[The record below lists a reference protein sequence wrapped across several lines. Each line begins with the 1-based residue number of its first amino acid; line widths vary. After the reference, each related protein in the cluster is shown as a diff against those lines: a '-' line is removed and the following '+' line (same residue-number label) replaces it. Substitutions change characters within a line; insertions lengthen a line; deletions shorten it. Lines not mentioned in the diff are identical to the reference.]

1 MKTFTDNSDRT
12 WTIHVHV
19 ESIKRVRSLCNVDL
33 LKVVEGTLLMEL
45 ANDPILLCEVLYA
58 LCHEEAKAK
67 NVSDVDFGKAM
78 AGDAIERATEALLRE
93 IFDFFPPA
101 KRDVLLKLE
110 EKHRQMQQK
119 MVEVATKRLESPECM
134 KKIESLLETSGN

>member
-67 NVSDVDFGKAM
+67 SVSDVDFGKAM

-101 KRDVLLKLE
+101 KRDVLLRLE
-110 EKHRQMQQK
+110 EKHKQMQQK
-119 MVEVATKRLESPECM
+119 MVEVAIKRLESPELM
-134 KKIESLLETSGN
+134 KKIESLLEKSGN

>member
-67 NVSDVDFGKAM
+67 SVSDVDFGKAM

-119 MVEVATKRLESPECM
+119 MVEVATKRLESPELM
-134 KKIESLLETSGN
+134 KKIESLLEKSGN

>member
-19 ESIKRVRSLCNVDL
+19 ESMKRVRSVCNVDL
-33 LKVVEGTLLMEL
+33 LKVVEGTLLVEL

-67 NVSDVDFGKAM
+67 SVSDVDFGKAM

-101 KRDVLLKLE
+101 KRDVLLRLE
-110 EKHRQMQQK
+110 EKHKQMQQK
-119 MVEVATKRLESPECM
+119 MVEVAIKRLESPELM
-134 KKIESLLETSGN
+134 KKIESLLEKSGN

>member
-67 NVSDVDFGKAM
+67 SVSDVDFGKAM

-101 KRDVLLKLE
+101 KRDVLLRLE
-110 EKHRQMQQK
+110 EKHKQMQQK
-119 MVEVATKRLESPECM
+119 MV
-134 KKIESLLETSGN
+134 